1 MCEGQDRAAVSA
13 CAKMVETAKRGALM
27 TEAERPESRRRPGG
41 RLQTA
46 PPIIEPNLLQAQAA
60 LQLHRRLPYRLR
72 RLRFRAEIPERQGA
86 RLPAPGA
93 AAGRLPPASRNERC
107 AVSGI
112 VPSTTCRV
120 LPAASCR
127 PVRSAVRAAAL
138 SGLRMCAASLSS
150 AHSEHPA
157 AVPCSPAAP

>member
-1 MCEGQDRAAVSA
+1 MCEGQDRAAVYA
-13 CAKMVETAKRGALM
+13 ALDCVETAKRGALM
-27 TEAERPESRRRPGG
+27 TEAERPESRRRPAAGCRRHPRSSNRIFYKRRRRCNSTAASRTVCAASASG
-41 RLQTA
+41 RRSR
-46 PPIIEPNLLQAQAA
+46 NG
-60 LQLHRRLPYRLR
+60 R
-72 RLRFRAEIPERQGA
+72 ERDS
-86 RLPAPGA
+86 RSWA